1 MISHLVYLNF
11 MNPLTRKY
19 EDFVKMKK
27 ETTEVASEFF
37 NLFRL
42 YYDFLKNFQQMI
54 PPMTTITATPTPM

>member
-1 MISHLVYLNF
+1 